1 MDIEPL
7 KNAFWA
13 IVADCLHLFHGMS
26 RVEAEASVGSNRG
39 RLEQSLP
46 FACQPTAWESELFY
60 HGEPFY
66 VACDIAGR
74 ELEIGPFH
82 DRYEAMQEWHY
93 SAAERAAFAPVFR
106 RAPFRAAAG

>member
-1 MDIEPL
+1 MDIELL

-13 IVADCLHLFHGMS
+13 IVADCLHSFHHMS
-26 RVEAEASVGSNRG
+26 RGEAEASVDANRG
-39 RLEQSLP
+39 RLEQSLSC
-46 FACQPTAWESELFY
+46 AGQPAAWEGELFY

-74 ELEIGPFH
+74 ELEIAPFRE
-82 DRYEAMQEWHY
+82 RYEAMQEQHY
-93 SAAERAAFAPVFR
+93 SAAERTASAPAFR